1 LIFLNKNEKPLANF
15 VGPKFYPH
23 KLYHPVHILAI
34 CLKMKRQKK
43 SGNDNSQTGGKK
55 WFLIIMLSILG
66 IAVGCYFLVPDFKAG
81 VNEAFDILT
90 SDDQDEIQRWV
101 RQFGILGP
109 IVLILAMAF
118 QMFLLVVPNIL
129 LFAIAIVCYGP
140 VWGPLICLI
149 GVFCSSSLGYFIG
162 KKLGARA
169 IDRFVSQRIQH
180 RIQVIIERYGIKA
193 VVIFRLST
201 ISADSLGFIAGI
213 LEMNYRKY
221 IIATM
226 CGVAPLITLV
236 AIYGSNGKLES
247 ALFWVAGISLAC
259 LIVYY
264 FFDKKGRKEAFAK
277 GDKEYAADNSVKE
290 KKHHTTQSVSKSTS
304 DAGSSSSA
312 HTLSLRK
319 PIHKSKSPS

>member
-1 LIFLNKNEKPLANF
+1 ME
-15 VGPKFYPH
+15 
-23 KLYHPVHILAI
+23 
-34 CLKMKRQKK
+34 MQKK
-43 SGNDNSQTGGKK
+43 TGNDTSQNGGKK

-66 IAVGCYFLVPDFKAG
+66 VAIGCYFLVPDFKAG
-81 VNEAFDILT
+81 VNEAFNILT

-101 RQFGILGP
+101 KQFGILGP

-118 QMFLLVVPNIL
+118 QMFLLIVPNIL

-162 KKLGARA
+162 KKLGSKA
-169 IDRFVSQRIQH
+169 IDRFVSQRIQD

-221 IIATM
+221 ILATM

-236 AIYGSNGKLES
+236 AIYDSNGKLET
-247 ALFWVAGISLAC
+247 ALFWVAGISLVC
-259 LIVYY
+259 LVVYY
-264 FFDKKGRKEAFAK
+264 FFDKKGRNEAFAK
-277 GDKEYAADNSVKE
+277 SDKEYATGSGVKE
-290 KKHHTTQSVSKSTS
+290 KKRAAKPSVAKSTQ
-304 DAGSSSSA
+304 GY
-312 HTLSLRK
+312 
-319 PIHKSKSPS
+319 